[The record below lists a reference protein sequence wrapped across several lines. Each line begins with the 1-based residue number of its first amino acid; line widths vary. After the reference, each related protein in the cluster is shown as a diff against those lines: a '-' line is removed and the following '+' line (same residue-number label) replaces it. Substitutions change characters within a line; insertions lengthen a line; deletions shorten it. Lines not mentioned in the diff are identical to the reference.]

1 MEKKVTC
8 PFIGSAVAQ
17 GKLLVRNDASNPL
30 ASLEDVRKL
39 GNTGGGD
46 LGDLLVAFASGNHA
60 FMRGSSAK
68 LDKDAPGGL
77 FSLEFPGSQGSHP
90 GHSGILQGDP
100 EIPGSGRLS
109 QAEFAR
115 LAGRAK
121 DGLIKRSD
129 VGSFIAENLLKDPKS
144 KVFGIHTTALLAN
157 DLLAFVETIAPAWMK
172 RPFGSGEDTSTA
184 HRELEEKYTK
194 LLGEGNLVGS
204 AGEFGLLF
212 ALLANRPDAKEL
224 DGEPTVPLRDV
235 EAMFLEKRLPDGWE
249 TWKKSRLD
257 WLENTTGLL
266 ISAGKKYWFLKR
278 QL

>member
-1 MEKKVTC
+1 M
-8 PFIGSAVAQ
+8 
-17 GKLLVRNDASNPL
+17 
-30 ASLEDVRKL
+30 
-39 GNTGGGD
+39 
-46 LGDLLVAFASGNHA
+46 
-60 FMRGSSAK
+60 
-68 LDKDAPGGL
+68 
-77 FSLEFPGSQGSHP
+77 
-90 GHSGILQGDP
+90 
-100 EIPGSGRLS
+100 S

-115 LAGRAK
+115 LASRAK

-194 LLGEGNLVGS
+194 LLGEDNLVGS

-257 WLENTTGLL
+257 WLKNTTGLL
-266 ISAGKKYWFLKR
+266 ISAGKKYWFLKW